1 MSFEAE
7 WKQLKTD
14 SSDARRTHVRLNQLA
29 PEGTRAADPPGDLR
43 VSQQDL
49 AAIGDAAFRL
59 HQDLSRDG
67 NHARLSSY
75 EAASSL
81 KADFALGSALEHV
94 MSRWT
99 EQQWSL
105 LDACAH
111 ISNHLDCT
119 RKAHRGDETYLATV
133 FSRISDLDKAFDSRD
148 GH

>member
-14 SSDARRTHVRLNQLA
+14 SSDARQTHVRLNQLA
-29 PEGTRAADPPGDLR
+29 PEGGGGGNPQGDLR
-43 VSQQDL
+43 VSQRDL

-59 HQDLSRDG
+59 HEDLSRDG
-67 NHARLSSY
+67 NHARLSSF

-94 MSRWT
+94 TSRWT

-111 ISNHLDCT
+111 ISNHLDYT
-119 RKAHRGDETYLATV
+119 KKAHRGQETYLATV
-133 FSRISDLDKAFDSRD
+133 FSRISDLDKAFDGRD